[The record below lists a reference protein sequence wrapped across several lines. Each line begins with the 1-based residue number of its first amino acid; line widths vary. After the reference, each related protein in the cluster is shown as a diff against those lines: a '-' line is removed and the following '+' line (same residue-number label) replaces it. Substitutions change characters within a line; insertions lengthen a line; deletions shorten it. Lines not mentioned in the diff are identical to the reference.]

1 MGRVI
6 TIAPAQLGPV
16 RSGSARRG
24 GQTHAC
30 PLGAGGTVR
39 APLVVFPE
47 LALTTFFP
55 RWAIDDD
62 ALLEGFFETSMPS

>member
-1 MGRVI
+1 
-6 TIAPAQLGPV
+6 
-16 RSGSARRG
+16 
-24 GQTHAC
+24 
-30 PLGAGGTVR
+30 
-39 APLVVFPE
+39 VFPE